1 MDREH
6 YPALYLGADC
16 ASNGAQRE
24 YINLLR
30 AEYFLLLCAAVFSM
44 SWATEK
50 YFLIAYAMVFVAAAA
65 ILLFRS
71 FRKPEQSWYR
81 CRALAESIK
90 TSTWR
95 YIMRSEP
102 FDDAESI
109 KIPRAAFR
117 NYLKEILKYNRQVG
131 ESIAG
136 HFSDE
141 EQITSEMER
150 VRLLTLEQRKDFY
163 KELRIVEQRKWYA
176 KKAGE
181 NKTAF
186 RGWVTV
192 MLLVYIL
199 ATLSVLLRIS
209 FPEIKLWP
217 TEPLIVLAASIV
229 GWIQIKKFNEL
240 SSSYTLTAHEIGI
253 IQGRI
258 DEIENESQFSDFVN
272 EAELAFSREHTQWV
286 ARQHE

>member
-6 YPALYLGADC
+6 YPALYLGADS
-16 ASNGAQRE
+16 ASNNAQKE
-24 YINLLR
+24 YLNLLR
-30 AEYFLLLCAAVFSM
+30 AEYFLLVCAAAFSM

-50 YFLIAYAMVFVAAAA
+50 YFLIAYALVFVAAAA

-71 FRKPEQSWYR
+71 FRKPEQDWYR

-95 YIMRSEP
+95 YMMRAEP
-102 FDDAESI
+102 FNDAESI
-109 KIPRAAFR
+109 RIPRAEFR
-117 NYLKEILKYNRQVG
+117 NHLREILRYNKQVG
-131 ESIAG
+131 ENIAG
-136 HFSDE
+136 YSSDE
-141 EQITSEMER
+141 EQITGEMER
-150 VRLLTLEQRKDFY
+150 VRLLSLEQRKDLY
-163 KELRIVEQRKWYA
+163 KSLRIADQRKWYT
-176 KKAGE
+176 KKAGA
-181 NKTAF
+181 NKSAF
-186 RGWVTV
+186 RFWVSIMV
-192 MLLVYIL
+192 LVYLL

-217 TEPLIVLAASIV
+217 TEPLTVLAASIV

-258 DEIENESQFSDFVN
+258 DEIEEEGEFSDFVN